1 MPHDLFLELSPEQED
16 ELRELIERN
25 RVRALWSLPRDY
37 YPADMAA
44 VRRVLERIAARG
56 DRATFVRA
64 RQLLNQ
70 LNPA

>member
-1 MPHDLFLELSPEQED
+1 MAQNLPPELSAEQEH

-37 YPADMAA
+37 SPPDMAA

-64 RQLLNQ
+64 RQLLNR
-70 LNPA
+70 LNSA